1 MEPHQQRVVDEASEL
16 EDKLTKLSIF
26 IESNPFFAGLDPIQ
40 QGLLKAQAGAMR
52 SYHELLKL
60 RIATF

>member
-1 MEPHQQRVVDEASEL
+1 MEPHQKRVVDEASEL
-16 EDKLTKLSIF
+16 EYKLTKLSAF
-26 IESNPFFAGLDPIQ
+26 IESNPFFAGLDATQ

-52 SYHELLKL
+52 SYHEVLKL